1 MVQRRTPVDQDA
13 DIDELRGRIAARAD
27 DLVFGHALNF
37 LDYFAELG
45 GFSALLALLRAG
57 NTRAEEP
64 SDDAEASKVQKE
76 LMPLELLG
84 DLTGA
89 FLNCGALLSESFAAN
104 FVQEVQ
110 EIVTQRLLGMRD
122 REIKELDKDILPG
135 TLQSFRAFLQIAKS
149 DDEIAELI
157 E

>member
-1 MVQRRTPVDQDA
+1 M
-13 DIDELRGRIAARAD
+13 
-27 DLVFGHALNF
+27 
-37 LDYFAELG
+37 
-45 GFSALLALLRAG
+45 
-57 NTRAEEP
+57 
-64 SDDAEASKVQKE
+64 SKAQKKKEKE

-122 REIKELDKDILPG
+122 KEIKELDKDILPG

>member
-1 MVQRRTPVDQDA
+1 MQRRIPVDQDV
-13 DIDELRGRIAARAD
+13 DIDELRGRIATRAD

-45 GFSALLALLRAG
+45 GFTALLALLRAG
-57 NTRAEEP
+57 NTRTEEP

-110 EIVTQRLLGMRD
+110 EIVT
-122 REIKELDKDILPG
+122 
-135 TLQSFRAFLQIAKS
+135 
-149 DDEIAELI
+149 
-157 E
+157 